1 MNEQKFKH
9 EQPFEFESGEVL
21 PCLEIGFH
29 TYGKLNQNRDNV
41 VWVCHAF
48 TANSDALDWWKG
60 LFGSGY
66 YFNPEE
72 HFIVCANMLGSC
84 YGSSGPLTVNP
95 QTGKNYYLSFPQVTV
110 RDMVKSLQLLAAHL
124 GISQIHTLIG
134 GSLGGQQ
141 AMEWAI
147 VEPEFIKNLI
157 LIATNAKHSPWGI
170 AFNESQRLAIAAD
183 HTFYENKPDGGAKG
197 LKAARSMALLSYRG
211 YKTYGIKQHED
222 NNDVV
227 DNYKASGYQNYQG
240 DKLVARFNAYSYW
253 YLSKAMDSHNVG
265 RKRASIE
272 DALSKITSRTLIIG
286 IKSDLLF
293 PIEEQQYLFQHIPQ
307 SAYAEFD
314 SYYGHDGFLIETEAL
329 TNIITS
335 FFKTDVKG
343 KIIQLQQT
351 A

>member
-1 MNEQKFKH
+1 MNYQTYIYQQE
-9 EQPFEFESGEVL
+9 FEFECGDKL
-21 PCLEIGFH
+21 PQLELGYH
-29 TYGKLNQNRDNV
+29 TYGTLNKNRDNV

-48 TANSDALDWWKG
+48 TANSDVLDWWKG
-60 LFGSGY
+60 LVGSGY

-72 HFIVCANMLGSC
+72 HFIVCANMLGSA
-84 YGSSGPLTVNP
+84 YGSSGPLSINP
-95 QTGKNYYLSFPQVTV
+95 ATGKQYYMSFPQVTV

-124 GISQIHTLIG
+124 GIKNIHTLIG

-147 VEPEFIKNLI
+147 MEPDFIKNVI
-157 LIATNAKHSPWGI
+157 LIAANAKHSPWGI

-183 HTFYENKPDGGAKG
+183 QTFHKNTPNGGAKG
-197 LKAARSMALLSYRG
+197 LKAARAMALLSYRG

-222 NNDVV
+222 SNEVV
-227 DNYKASGYQNYQG
+227 DNYKASSYQNYQG
-240 DKLVARFNAYSYW
+240 DKLVTRFNAYSYW

-265 RKRASIE
+265 RGRVSIE
-272 DALSKITSRTLIIG
+272 DALSKITARTLVIG

-293 PIEEQQYLFQHIPQ
+293 PVEEQQYLFQHIPQ
-307 SAYAEFD
+307 SAYSEFD